1 MTSAHNEKIDV
12 EFLEFSFPLYA
23 SVSWKHL
30 EQTLRQKERHNRIVA
45 PIPNKSMEWTEQL
58 VAEAE
63 EYLRF
68 SKDLFWLPPE
78 RLLQYPIDGLS
89 DIELAALAE
98 IALLRVDDDSV
109 TGADLSSLFK
119 RSEEAWAQTLESPQ
133 GALLLDYAWI
143 FKDIADCHLVKQDT
157 KGIDIIETAL
167 AHDLRYGDGRYTLSF
182 IQELARSHVECGDLE
197 KGLDIY
203 AELFKYDP
211 FELSTYDSAAHSLC
225 LIGMHSLGLATAKRW
240 IQISQHWDDPYAHS
254 HDFDLLFLTSQ
265 NKEDVPLDECSP
277 EALERYMDN
286 LLCIEPVEPA
296 DSLLELAKRAI
307 PDIETR
313 TVKTVPV

>member
-240 IQISQHWDDPYAHS
+240 IDLGTLGHPYAHS

-265 NKEDVPLDECSP
+265 NKEDVNFDDCSA
-277 EALERYMDN
+277 ESIQRYLGH
-286 LLCIEPVEPA
+286 LLCSQPMRPA
-296 DSLLELAKRAI
+296 SCLPELAKRAV
-307 PDIETR
+307 PDIEVR
-313 TVKTVPV
+313 PVKTMPV